1 MGCLDV
7 VAKGSLDEEFAHEH
21 PEKRRR
27 ARDAEVTRVEDN
39 PVLILTLAVGFIG
52 ALTFGYITH
61 RLGWS
66 PIVGYLLA
74 GVLVGPHTPGFVA
87 DKHLADQ
94 LAEVGVIL
102 LMFGV
107 GLHFHLKD
115 LLAVRTVAITGA
127 ICQSAIATLLGAAA
141 ATAFGWEWPAGIVFG
156 LSLSVAS
163 TVVLTRVLVD
173 NDALLSPTGRIA
185 IGWLV
190 MEDVFTVFVLVLLP
204 VVTVASAADQATSVP
219 VAVASAILKLAA
231 FVVFTLVAGGRVIPW
246 LLNKIAETHSRELFT
261 LSVLAIALG
270 IAVASTYVFGVSMAL
285 GAFLAGMVVGQS
297 DFSGRAGAEA
307 LPMRDAFA
315 VMFFLSVGMLLDPWQ
330 VLAAPL
336 LILATLAI
344 VMIGKPLAAIT
355 IVALLGYSSRIGLG
369 VAIALAQIG
378 EFSFLLAVLGRDLGV
393 LPEAA
398 MNPIVTAAIV
408 SIMLNP
414 MLYRTLGSLEAWL
427 ARHPRLW
434 RLLNRGAHGDLLT
447 TVSEAR
453 PTPAY
458 RAVVV
463 GYGPIGQTMT
473 RLLRERGIEAT
484 IIEMNVETVRGLR
497 RQGQRAVYGDANQ
510 ANVLEEAG
518 IVNARTIIL
527 SASGAAG
534 AAEAIREAR
543 RINPR
548 IHVVARAD
556 YLGQAASLLGVGANE
571 VVSGEGEVVLA
582 MTDSILRHLGA
593 TPDQLDEERARIRAE
608 LFHRGE

>member
-1 MGCLDV
+1 M
-7 VAKGSLDEEFAHEH
+7 
-21 PEKRRR
+21 
-27 ARDAEVTRVEDN
+27 DN
-39 PVLILTLAVGFIG
+39 LALILTLAAGFIG
-52 ALTFGYITH
+52 ALTFGYVTH

-115 LLAVRTVAITGA
+115 LLAVRTVAIAGA
-127 ICQSAIATLLGAAA
+127 ICQSTITTFLGAAA
-141 ATAFGWEWPAGIVFG
+141 GTIFGWDWSAGIVFG
-156 LSLSVAS
+156 LALSVAS
-163 TVVLTRVLVD
+163 TVVLTRVLAD
-173 NDALLSPTGRIA
+173 NDDLQSPTGRIA

-190 MEDVFTVFVLVLLP
+190 MEDIFTVFVLVLLP
-204 VVTVASAADQATSVP
+204 VIVVASAVDQTRSVP
-219 VAVASAILKLAA
+219 VAFAAAALKLAA
-231 FVVFTLVAGGRVIPW
+231 FVAFTLVAGGRFIPW
-246 LLNKIAETHSRELFT
+246 VLNKIADTHSRELFT
-261 LSVLAIALG
+261 LSVLAITLG
-270 IAVASTYVFGVSMAL
+270 IAVGSTYVFGVSMAL

-297 DFSGRAGAEA
+297 DFSARAGAEA

-330 VLAAPL
+330 VMAAPV

-344 VMIGKPLAAIT
+344 VMLGKPLAAII

-393 LPEAA
+393 LPDAS
-398 MNPIVTAAIV
+398 MNPIVAAAIV

-414 MLYRTLGSLEAWL
+414 MLYRTLDSLEAFL
-427 ARHPRLW
+427 LRHPRLW
-434 RLLNRGAHGDLLT
+434 RLLNRRGDGELAT
-447 TVSEAR
+447 TVTETH

-458 RAVVV
+458 QAVVV
-463 GYGPIGQTMT
+463 GYGPIGRTIA
-473 RLLRERGIEAT
+473 RVLRARGIEPT
-484 IIEMNVETVRGLR
+484 IIEMNVETFRSLR
-497 RQGQRAVYGDANQ
+497 RQGYRAVYGDANQ
-510 ANVLEEAG
+510 PNVLEQAG
-518 IVNARTIIL
+518 IANARTIIL
-527 SASGAAG
+527 SASGSAG

-543 RINPR
+543 KINPR

-556 YLGQAASLLGVGANE
+556 YLGQAESLLKAGANE
-571 VVSGEGEVVLA
+571 IVSGEGEVVLA
-582 MTDSILRHLGA
+582 MTDSILRQLGA

-608 LFHRGE
+608 LFHGREQA